1 MMHRKCGVALLVFLV
16 ACGGRQ
22 STPAPNVNTRS
33 DYYALIIQSARLAHP
48 GLSLQLIS
56 DSVTTVLDSAVLNG
70 IDDTYKTWR
79 KLTTEGQV
87 KGAARTVIGSQE
99 FGDTLVRDYGRILF
113 ERIGMKDTTMAFSSL
128 WRREKA
134 GWRLYRDSIRA
145 ER

>member
-1 MMHRKCGVALLVFLV
+1 MMHRKCGVALLLV
-16 ACGGRQ
+16 LLACGGRE

-33 DYYALIIQSARLAHP
+33 DYYALIIQSARLSQP

-70 IDDTYKTWR
+70 IDDTYNTWR

-87 KGAARTVIGSQE
+87 TGAARTVHGWKES
-99 FGDTLVRDYGRILF
+99 GDTLVIDYGRIRF

-128 WRREKA
+128 WRREKT

>member
-1 MMHRKCGVALLVFLV
+1 MMHRNCVVALLLLLL

-22 STPAPNVNTRS
+22 SAPAPNVNTRS
-33 DYYALIIQSARLAHP
+33 DYYALIIQSARLSRP

-70 IDDTYKTWR
+70 IDDTYKAWR
-79 KLTTEGQV
+79 MLTAEGQV

-99 FGDTLVRDYGRILF
+99 FGDTLVRDYGSILF

-145 ER
+145 AR

>member
-1 MMHRKCGVALLVFLV
+1 MHRKCVVALLLLLL

-22 STPAPNVNTRS
+22 STPAPGVNARS
-33 DYYALIIQSARLAHP
+33 DYYALMIQSARSSQP
-48 GLSLQLIS
+48 ERSLLLIS

-70 IDDTYKTWR
+70 IDDTYQTWR
-79 KLTTEGQV
+79 KLTTVGQV
-87 KGAARTVIGSQE
+87 TGAARTVIGSQE

-134 GWRLYRDSIRA
+134 GWRLYLDSIRA
-145 ER
+145 VR

>member
-1 MMHRKCGVALLVFLV
+1 M
-16 ACGGRQ
+16 
-22 STPAPNVNTRS
+22 
-33 DYYALIIQSARLAHP
+33 AHP